1 MLKKIRQILAVVFF
15 AGVTL
20 LFLDFTGTLHKT
32 LGWMAKLQFIPA
44 VLAVNVSVVLLL
56 VALTLLFGR
65 LYCSVICPLGVF
77 QDGVSNLSARRKGK
91 KNRFRYSPAM
101 SWLRYGVLA
110 LFVVMLVAGLGVVVS
125 LLDPYGAYGRMASN
139 FLSPVYRLGNNLL
152 AFFAEQVNSYA
163 FYSTDVWI
171 KGWITFSIAVATLG
185 VVGFLAWRSGRTYCN
200 TVCPVGTVLGFLSRF
215 SLFRMAFDTEKCT
228 RCNACERRCKSSC
241 IDVKTM
247 TIDHSRCVACFN
259 CIERC
264 KFGAMNYVPVKWGR
278 KTVVK
283 PASGQPSVSAMVNAD
298 SQNGMSRRKAL
309 SAITLLAAGTVL
321 KAQEQEVEVHGDGG
335 LAEIIDKKIIARQTP
350 IVPPGSLSARHM
362 KQHCTACQLC
372 VSACPNNILRPSDK
386 LTTLMQPEMSY
397 ERGYCRPE
405 CVECSQVCPTGAI
418 KPISAADKSAIA
430 IGLAVWVSDRCVV
443 NTDEVQ
449 CHNCQRHCPT
459 GAITLVALNPD
470 HSDSLKVPA
479 VDKEL
484 CIGCGACENLCPA
497 RPYSA
502 IYVEGNAR
510 HHQI

>member
-1 MLKKIRQILAVVFF
+1 
-15 AGVTL
+15 
-20 LFLDFTGTLHKT
+20 
-32 LGWMAKLQFIPA
+32 
-44 VLAVNVSVVLLL
+44 
-56 VALTLLFGR
+56 
-65 LYCSVICPLGVF
+65 
-77 QDGVSNLSARRKGK
+77 
-91 KNRFRYSPAM
+91 
-101 SWLRYGVLA
+101 
-110 LFVVMLVAGLGVVVS
+110 
-125 LLDPYGAYGRMASN
+125 
-139 FLSPVYRLGNNLL
+139 
-152 AFFAEQVNSYA
+152 
-163 FYSTDVWI
+163 
-171 KGWITFSIAVATLG
+171 
-185 VVGFLAWRSGRTYCN
+185 
-200 TVCPVGTVLGFLSRF
+200 
-215 SLFRMAFDTEKCT
+215 
-228 RCNACERRCKSSC
+228 
-241 IDVKTM
+241 
-247 TIDHSRCVACFN
+247 
-259 CIERC
+259 
-264 KFGAMNYVPVKWGR
+264 MNYVPVKWGR

-283 PASGQPSVSAMVNAD
+283 PASGQPPVSAMVNAD

-459 GAITLVALNPD
+459 GAITLVDRDPGY
-470 HSDSLKVPA
+470 SDSLKVPA